1 MEELVSILKY
11 HLSLGCVTQRRGA
24 RVNSRR
30 PMERKNEIT
39 THPMSD
45 SPIQITI
52 QNGEKLPV
60 TRKVNHNRFLMC
72 ALQIAY
78 HLHLNPKVVMK
89 LSTLMVS
96 RFHMA
101 RFLNTS

>member
-45 SPIQITI
+45 SPILIAKQS
-52 QNGEKLPV
+52 QEKLEV
-60 TRKVNHNRFLMC
+60 KGKVDLWV
-72 ALQIAY
+72 Y
-78 HLHLNPKVVMK
+78 HTIELK
-89 LSTLMVS
+89 
-96 RFHMA
+96 FA
-101 RFLNTS
+101 